1 MTRTRPESPDDTI
14 HMSASEMA
22 GALKEGTF
30 SAEEVVDAHI
40 RHIQT
45 VNPALNAVVI
55 PMFDQARA
63 QAKKADDARARGEPL
78 GALHGVPVT
87 IKEQYKVKG
96 TQTTL
101 GATNKIGNFY
111 DDEGPLVTKLRAEGA
126 IILGKTN
133 IVQTLLGHESDNR
146 VYGRTNNPWDLERSP
161 GGSSGGDAA
170 IVAAGGAALALASDL
185 GGSIR
190 IPAHSCGVHGF
201 KPTTGRLTN
210 DDFPGD
216 LLGYGQEAI
225 LPQPGPIARTVAD
238 LALAME
244 VFTKTSMYTTIDNV
258 PPVPWTDPA
267 TTPVKGMRIGYYTD
281 NGLFSASPALRRA
294 VEEAAGALRSMGAET
309 VPVDAPDP
317 FEALRIFLGVMT
329 AGGVA
334 QMKSLLGAEKPIR
347 QIAAAVKGMGTPRL
361 VLAMVARLMAARG
374 QHHNARVIGN
384 MGALKTDDYW
394 HLVEAR
400 TDYRVSFQRALDAAG
415 LDAVICPPH
424 AVPAVTHGA
433 SEHLFPAVSYAFTY
447 NVLGAPVGVVST
459 TRVRPGEESDRKVGK
474 DIADRTAQQ
483 VERGSVGLPI
493 GVQVV
498 ARHWHDH
505 VALAVMAALEAQFRE
520 TGEYPIQPDLPAIR

>member
-1 MTRTRPESPDDTI
+1 
-14 HMSASEMA
+14 MSASDMA
-22 GALKEGTF
+22 DAIKSGAV
-30 SAEEVVDAHI
+30 SAEEVVDVHI
-40 RHIQT
+40 GHIQT

-55 PMFDQARA
+55 PLFDEARA
-63 QAKKADDARARGEPL
+63 QARMADEARARGEPL

-87 IKEQYKVKG
+87 IKEQYKVRG

-101 GATNKIGNFY
+101 GATNKIGNIY

-146 VYGRTNNPWDLERSP
+146 VYGRTNNPWDLKRSP

-170 IVAAGGAALALASDL
+170 IVAAGGAPLALASDL

-201 KPTTGRLTN
+201 KPTTGRLSN

-238 LALAME
+238 LTLAMGL
-244 VFTKTSMYTTIDNV
+244 FARTSMNTTFDNV

-267 TTPVKGMRIGYYTD
+267 TIPVKGMRIGYYTD

-294 VEEAAGALRSMGAET
+294 VEEAAQALRSMGAET

-329 AGGVA
+329 AGGVT

-361 VLAMVARLMAARG
+361 MLAMVARLMAARG
-374 QHHNARVIGN
+374 QHHTARVIGN
-384 MGALKTDDYW
+384 MGALKTADYW
-394 HLVEAR
+394 KLVEAR
-400 TDYRVSFQRALDAAG
+400 TDYRAGFQRALDAVG

-447 NVLGAPVGVVST
+447 NVLGAPAGVVST

-474 DIADRTAQQ
+474 DIADITAQQ
-483 VERGSVGLPI
+483 VERGSAGLPV

-498 ARHWHDH
+498 TRPWHDH
-505 VALAVMAALEAQFRE
+505 VALAVMAALEAHFRK
-520 TGEYPIQPDLPAIR
+520 TGEYPLRPDLPVNS

>member
-1 MTRTRPESPDDTI
+1 
-14 HMSASEMA
+14 MSASEVA
-22 GALKEGTF
+22 AALKAGTF
-30 SAEEVVDAHI
+30 SAEEVIDAHI
-40 RHIQT
+40 RHIQN
-45 VNPALNAVVI
+45 VNPALNALVI
-55 PMFDQARA
+55 PLFDEARA
-63 QAKKADDARARGEPL
+63 QARKADETRARGEPL

-87 IKEQYKVKG
+87 IKEQYKVRG

-101 GATNKIGNFY
+101 GATKKIGNVY
-111 DDEGPLVTKLRAEGA
+111 DDEGPLVTRLRAEGA

-170 IVAAGGAALALASDL
+170 TVASGGAPLALASDL

-210 DDFPGD
+210 DDFPGE

-238 LALAME
+238 LSLAMG
-244 VFTKTSMYTTIDNV
+244 VFAKTSMNSTLDNV

-267 TTPVKGMRIGYYTD
+267 TIPVAGMRIGYYTD
-281 NGLFSASPALRRA
+281 NGLFSVSPALRRA

-309 VPVDAPDP
+309 LPVAAPDP
-317 FEALRIFLGVMT
+317 VEGLRIFLGVMT
-329 AGGVA
+329 AGGDA
-334 QMKSLLGAEKPIR
+334 QMKFLLGREKPVP

-361 VLAMVARLMAARG
+361 MLAMVARLMAARG

-384 MGALKTDDYW
+384 MGALKTADYW
-394 HLVEAR
+394 RLVEAR
-400 TDYRVSFQRALDAAG
+400 TDYRVGFQSALDAAG

-424 AVPAVTHGA
+424 ALPAVTHGA

-447 NVLGAPVGVVST
+447 NVLGAPAGVVST
-459 TRVRPGEESDRKVGK
+459 TRVRPGEETDRKPGK
-474 DIADRTAQQ
+474 DIADITAQQ
-483 VERGSVGLPI
+483 VERGSAGLPV

-505 VALAVMAALEAQFRE
+505 VALAVMAALEAHFSKTE
-520 TGEYPIQPDLPAIR
+520 EYPIQPNLPAIG

>member
-1 MTRTRPESPDDTI
+1 MTRKNPQSPDDTI

-22 GALKEGTF
+22 GALREGIY
-30 SAEEVVDAHI
+30 SAEEVVDVHI
-40 RHIQT
+40 RHILK

-55 PMFDQARA
+55 PLFDEARA
-63 QAKKADDARARGEPL
+63 QARKADEARARGEPC

-87 IKEQYKVKG
+87 IKEQYKLRG

-101 GATNKIGNFY
+101 GATNKIGNVY
-111 DDEGPLVTKLRAEGA
+111 DDEGPLVTRLRAEGA

-146 VYGRTNNPWDLERSP
+146 VYGRTNNPWNLARSP

-170 IVAAGGAALALASDL
+170 IVASGGAPLALASDL

-210 DDFPGD
+210 DDFPRD

-238 LALAME
+238 LTLAME
-244 VFTKTSMYTTIDNV
+244 VFATTSMNPTIDNV
-258 PPVPWTDPA
+258 PPVPWTNPA
-267 TTPVKGMRIGYYTD
+267 TVSVRGMRVGYYTD

-294 VEEAAGALRSMGAET
+294 VEEAATALRSMGAET
-309 VPVDAPDP
+309 VPVAAPDP
-317 FEALRIFLGVMT
+317 VEAMRIFLGVMT
-329 AGGVA
+329 AGGNA
-334 QMKSLLGAEKPIR
+334 QMNSLLGAEKPIP
-347 QIAAAVKGMGTPRL
+347 QIAAAVRGMGTPRP
-361 VLAMVARLMAARG
+361 VLTVLARLMAVRG
-374 QHHNARVIGN
+374 QHHVSRVMEN
-384 MGALKTDDYW
+384 MGALRTAGYW

-400 TDYRVSFQRALDAAG
+400 TEYRAGFQRAMDAAG

-424 AVPAVTHGA
+424 ALPAVIHGT

-447 NVLGAPVGVVST
+447 NVIGAPAGVVST

-474 DIADRTAQQ
+474 DIADITAQR
-483 VERGSVGLPI
+483 VEQGSTGLPV

-498 ARHWHDH
+498 ARHWQDH
-505 VALAVMAALEAQFRE
+505 VALAVMAALETQFCKA
-520 TGEYPIQPDLPAIR
+520 GEYPRQPDFAVSN

>member
-1 MTRTRPESPDDTI
+1 MTRTKTRSLRDTI
-14 HMSASEMA
+14 HLSASEMA
-22 GALKEGTF
+22 GALKAGDL
-30 SAEEVVDAHI
+30 SAEEVVDVHI
-40 RHIQT
+40 DHIQK

-55 PMFDQARA
+55 PLFDEARA
-63 QAKKADDARARGEPL
+63 QARMADEVRARGEPL
-78 GALHGVPVT
+78 GALYGVPVT
-87 IKEQYKVKG
+87 IKEQYKVRG

-101 GATNKIGNFY
+101 GATNKIGNVY
-111 DDEGPLVTKLRAEGA
+111 DDEGPLVTELRAEGA

-146 VYGRTNNPWDLERSP
+146 VYGRSNNPWDLGRTP

-170 IVAAGGAALALASDL
+170 IVAAGGAPLALASDL

-190 IPAHSCGVHGF
+190 IPSLCCGVHGF

-210 DDFPGD
+210 DDFPGE

-238 LALAME
+238 LALAMA
-244 VFTKTSMYTTIDNV
+244 VFARTSMNATCDNV
-258 PPVPWTDPA
+258 PPVPWTDP
-267 TTPVKGMRIGYYTD
+267 TTISIKGMRIGYYTD
-281 NGLFSASPALRRA
+281 NGLLSASPALRRA
-294 VEEAAGALRSMGAET
+294 VEEGAEALRSMGAET

-317 FEALRIFLGVMT
+317 FEAMRIFLGVMT

-334 QMKSLLGAEKPIR
+334 QMKSLLGAEKPIP

-384 MGALKTDDYW
+384 MGALKTADYW

-400 TDYRVSFQRALDAAG
+400 TDYRISFQRALDAAG

-447 NVLGAPVGVVST
+447 NVLGAPAGVVST
-459 TRVRPGEESDRKVGK
+459 TRVRPGEESDRDVGK

-483 VERGSVGLPI
+483 VEQGSAGLPV

-505 VALAVMAALEAQFRE
+505 VALAVMEALEAHFRKKE
-520 TGEYPIQPDLPAIR
+520 EYPLQPDFPINI

>member
-1 MTRTRPESPDDTI
+1 MTRNNTRSPGDTI
-14 HMSASEMA
+14 HLSASEVA
-22 GALKEGTF
+22 GALKAGDL
-30 SAEEVVDAHI
+30 SAEEVVDAQI
-40 RHIQT
+40 GHIQN

-55 PMFDQARA
+55 PLFDEARA
-63 QAKKADDARARGEPL
+63 QARMADEARARGEPL

-87 IKEQYKVKG
+87 IKEQYKVRG

-101 GATNKIGNFY
+101 GATNKIGNVY

-146 VYGRTNNPWDLERSP
+146 VYGRSNNPWDLERSP

-170 IVAAGGAALALASDL
+170 IVASGGVPLALASDL

-190 IPAHSCGVHGF
+190 IPALSCGVHGF

-210 DDFPGD
+210 DDFPSE

-238 LALAME
+238 LALAMG
-244 VFTKTSMYTTIDNV
+244 VLAKTSMNTTSDNV

-267 TTPVKGMRIGYYTD
+267 TISVAGMRIGYYTD

-294 VEEAAGALRSMGAET
+294 VEEAAGALRKMGAET
-309 VPVDAPDP
+309 VPVAAPDP
-317 FEALRIFLGVMT
+317 FEALRIFLGVMS
-329 AGGVA
+329 AGGVT
-334 QMKSLLGAEKPIR
+334 QMKSLLGPERPIP
-347 QIAAAVKGMGTPRL
+347 QVAAAVQGMGTPRP
-361 VLAMVARLMAARG
+361 VLAVLARLMAARG
-374 QHHNARVIGN
+374 QHHNSRVIGS
-384 MGALKTDDYW
+384 MGALKAADYW
-394 HLVEAR
+394 RLVEAR
-400 TDYRVSFQRALDAAG
+400 TDYRVGFQRAFDEAG

-433 SEHLFPAVSYAFTY
+433 SEHLFSAVSYAFTY
-447 NVLGAPVGVVST
+447 NVLGAPAGVVST
-459 TRVRPGEESDRKVGK
+459 ARVRPGEESDRKVGK

-483 VERGSVGLPI
+483 VEQGSAGLPV

-505 VALAVMAALEAQFRE
+505 VALAVMSALEAQFRK
-520 TGEYPIQPDLPAIR
+520 TGEYPLQPDLPVNS